1 MQVKSLSC
9 IECKFFFYLLFKEI
23 KYDISQEKWGRLK
36 KYYYWLLVEIFFMLC
51 IIKSIYYEKSD
62 ICSFVNL
69 LILYLSVF
77 Y

>member
-1 MQVKSLSC
+1 MGK
-9 IECKFFFYLLFKEI
+9 I
-23 KYDISQEKWGRLK
+23 KK
-36 KYYYWLLVEIFFMLC
+36 KYCYWLLVEIFFMLC